1 MAASALEL
9 RPRGPIA
16 LLDAAVRLCG
26 TSAGLWSLAL
36 PGGALV
42 TGALLSWAEAIRGG
56 RPLFW
61 PSLLLAGAWFAR
73 GVFQGAACHHV
84 ERVVLGPG
92 EPSARESLLA
102 AARRAPSLF
111 ICVALVLGINL
122 VSIPLTL
129 GLAFFFFSSHL
140 VAYAVTL
147 QGRGHP
153 LALYQ
158 TCSRLLG
165 PARGSTAWVRLGL
178 WTQVL
183 VIFNLHVAAN
193 AGIYLARKLLAL
205 DLTYAERYASLDN
218 GAWVL
223 AICALG
229 FTLMEPLRAAAA
241 ALLLIDGRVRQEGL
255 DLLAALEQLPRRRPA
270 RRGATRPAAL
280 AGAVLLGLAATSTRA
295 QTDAP
300 APATLEITQ
309 RLEQVIALCELEGPS
324 FREHLDAVAALDA
337 RERPALSRFLA
348 DVEHLAY
355 EDEDCARA
363 ALRLEGGLELV
374 AATRAAYEA
383 EAESARAA
391 SRKAE
396 EILARPEFAR
406 TPPPAV
412 EAPVVEEEEAPD
424 PSSLWSR
431 FKAWLLRLLERLF
444 RTEPRQRPGWSGVGE
459 SGATAANALVLLLVA
474 AVVGVL
480 GLLLWKARPRRA
492 VSTGAPESSSLADA
506 EAPGTESALSRPP
519 EGWASIADQLAAQGR
534 FREAIRSLYLAILS
548 RLHRD
553 GAIDYHPA
561 HSNWDYL
568 RRFRGP
574 PAWLSP
580 FRELTARFDFAYYG
594 NAAVGL
600 TGYHAFRELSG
611 PLLSTVATPP
621 PAPPPEAP
629 RA

>member
-9 RPRGPIA
+9 RPRGPMA
-16 LLDAAVRLCG
+16 LLDATVRLCG

-61 PSLLLAGAWFAR
+61 PSLLLAGAWFIR

-92 EPSARESLLA
+92 EPSARESLAA

-111 ICVALVLGINL
+111 ICVALVLGINV

-129 GLAFFFFSSHL
+129 GLAFFFFSSH
-140 VAYAVTL
+140 VVTYAVTL

-165 PARGSTAWVRLGL
+165 PARGATVWVRLGGL
-178 WTQVL
+178 LIQVL
-183 VIFNLHVAAN
+183 VILNLHIAAN
-193 AGIYLARKLLAL
+193 AGIYLARTLLAL
-205 DLTYAERYASLDN
+205 DLTYAERYASHDN

-270 RRGATRPAAL
+270 PRYAAL
-280 AGAVLLGLAATSTRA
+280 AGAVLLGLAATPARA
-295 QTDAP
+295 QGDAP
-300 APATLEITQ
+300 APATSEISQ
-309 RLEQVIALCELEGPS
+309 RLEQVVALCELDEAS
-324 FREHLDAVAALDA
+324 LREHLDAAAALDA
-337 RERPALSRFLA
+337 REHPALSRFLA
-348 DVEHLAY
+348 EVEHLAY
-355 EDEDCARA
+355 DDEDCERA
-363 ALRLEGGLELV
+363 ALRLESGLELV
-374 AATRAAYEA
+374 AAARAAYEA
-383 EAESARAA
+383 EPGSARAA
-391 SRKAE
+391 AKRAE

-406 TPPPAV
+406 APAPAAAETPAV
-412 EAPVVEEEEAPD
+412 GEETAPD
-424 PSSLWSR
+424 PNSLWSR
-431 FKAWLLRLLERLF
+431 FKAWLRRWLERLF
-444 RTEPRQRPGWSGVGE
+444 RTEPRRMPSWSGVGD
-459 SGATAANALVLLLVA
+459 SGATAANVLVLLLVT
-474 AVVGVL
+474 AVIVVL
-480 GLLLWKARPRRA
+480 GVLLWKARPRRTTSA
-492 VSTGAPESSSLADA
+492 GIPDSISLADA

-534 FREAIRSLYLAILS
+534 FREAIRSLYLALLS

-553 GAIDYHPA
+553 GSIDYHPA

-580 FRELTARFDFAYYG
+580 FRELTRRFDVAYYG
-594 NAAVGL
+594 NAAVGP

-611 PLLSTVATPP
+611 PLLSSAATPP
-621 PAPPPEAP
+621 SAPPREAP